1 MPSIWCNWYC
11 LSTVK
16 NELYHLFDV
25 IYVVCPLWRMNY
37 ELFHLFDVINIVSP
51 LCYGGFFL
59 SLFCCCDW
67 GNCNELFI
75 SLGSFSAFAHLLTA
89 YSLASAILFT
99 NTFMH
104 MYNFISCV
112 IAKSSLFSTD
122 CYSLLF
128 IHLHIK
134 IYTVIVQQAEAA
146 FLWSQHEAM
155 VMTVLSGVVWYI
167 IMWHLYIKFQQ
178 FVAFTVCCSVSSLLQ
193 RLYEVAFG
201 LFGCVFMSLNF
212 YLLSSD
218 KLCDFF
224 FFIVTISFLFSIFTF
239 LNKNY

>member
-1 MPSIWCNWYC
+1 M
-11 LSTVK
+11 
-16 NELYHLFDV
+16 LFV
-25 IYVVCPLWRMNY
+25 HCEEWIMNY
-37 ELFHLFDVINIVSP
+37 AIYLMWLILLVHGVMGD
-51 LCYGGFFL
+51 FF

-193 RLYEVAFG
+193 RLYEVAFC

-224 FFIVTISFLFSIFTF
+224 FVVTISFLFSIFTC